1 MDIKQVI
8 DFSCKNCYI
17 YQFRI
22 RDENNRIKV
31 IKSCVD
37 KDKLLIFASEW
48 LKKNKGL
55 YYIKKT
61 LFS

>member
-1 MDIKQVI
+1 MDIKQVP
-8 DFSCKNCYI
+8 DKTCKNGYT
-17 YQFRI
+17 YHFRV
-22 RDENNRIKV
+22 RDECNRMKV

-37 KDKLLIFASEW
+37 KNKLMIFAVNYLE
-48 LKKNKGL
+48 KNKGL

>member
-1 MDIKQVI
+1 MDIKQII
-8 DFSCKNCYI
+8 DLSCRNGYT
-17 YQFRI
+17 YHFRI

-48 LKKNKGL
+48 LKKK
-55 YYIKKT
+55 
-61 LFS
+61 

>member
-1 MDIKQVI
+1 MDIKPVI
-8 DFSCKNCYI
+8 DYSCKNGYI

-22 RDENNRIKV
+22 RDECNRIKV

-37 KDKLLIFASEW
+37 KNKLIEFAVNYLE
-48 LKKNKGL
+48 KNKGL